1 MKKMLFGLLFI
12 VIMSGFGCG
21 KMPVPVE
28 TTDDVVEE
36 EVIEEIPEISE
47 EVDDSLEEFET
58 MEEIICD
65 NVKQRYDLTVT
76 FDGAETY
83 ILKVDKSV
91 NDYLGDGT
99 DLDKVV
105 AGTTEV
111 LKISK
116 DVYDYI
122 DSISTDEFYFMLVTK
137 DDMNVSIFKTSD
149 GTYYTNCFGTTI
161 ENITDYVN

>member
-21 KMPVPVE
+21 KAPVPVE
-28 TTDDVVEE
+28 TTEDV
-36 EVIEEIPEISE
+36 VIEEKVIE

-105 AGTTEV
+105 AGTIEV